1 MWEWTTI
8 AITVIDPHQPSQ
20 HPGRDSPDLQPE
32 DFDANRVAG
41 EPANR
46 GATEDSIYVYSGS
59 EHNERPHSCSPG
71 PSSRTRSNKTALSR
85 SQSIQTRATT
95 RCHQGSVKPHEAASN
110 ESLGKDNPT
119 RSKEEPI
126 MEESDD
132 DEASAKQITIIIEEL
147 SDRLRDY
154 RAHGTT
160 LMGVCDSMYAM
171 TRRRRSPEVLLR
183 RVRAKGEREHIPV
196 RFYPPPTKYLTR
208 GASDSEPE

>member
-1 MWEWTTI
+1 
-8 AITVIDPHQPSQ
+8 
-20 HPGRDSPDLQPE
+20 
-32 DFDANRVAG
+32 
-41 EPANR
+41 
-46 GATEDSIYVYSGS
+46 
-59 EHNERPHSCSPG
+59 
-71 PSSRTRSNKTALSR
+71 
-85 SQSIQTRATT
+85 
-95 RCHQGSVKPHEAASN
+95 
-110 ESLGKDNPT
+110 
-119 RSKEEPI
+119 

-160 LMGVCDSMYAM
+160 LMGVCDSMYAI

-183 RVRAKGEREHIPV
+183 RVRAKGEREHTPV